1 MAKSNPYE
9 SPKTNAAA
17 AENPERHPPGLA
29 ILFMTEMWERFSF
42 YLMLGILP
50 LYLAD
55 SQKGGM
61 GWTDADAAI
70 VLGTYAAMVYFTP
83 FIGGLLADRL
93 LGYRR
98 TILIGGILM
107 MAGHLVLAWPTEIGL
122 YLGLL
127 LLVLGNGAFKSN
139 ISTLLGNLY
148 PKDSKLKDAGYSIF
162 YMGINLGAFSCNL
175 IAAVVRNYFDDH
187 PWQITANW
195 KLEGWHAA
203 FGTAAIGMLIGLITF
218 ACFYRRFEKADNAA
232 QLSAVKQDL
241 TPLWL
246 ECLIPAAL
254 LAVLSWFAAGQG
266 WLPLSSI
273 NAAFIGACLPVVVF
287 YVRIWSKLQV
297 PAERDKVGALLVLFL
312 VVIIFWAVFHLNTT
326 ALTVWTRDNTDR
338 VPGPLVQKLI
348 SAVPEFA
355 ENAPPE
361 YFKNASPTT
370 PRPQLATFQVI
381 SPAEYEQKEKARE
394 LKVSTGEKVFVT
406 QKMLDEI
413 QAKADAATPQLP
425 QGEHLQIVN
434 PELFQSINPGF
445 VVLFTPLVVGFF
457 HFLRARG
464 WEPSTPAKIGLGL
477 LITGGAPLIMW
488 AATQST
494 SDGQVKGSVG
504 WLVGTYAAAT
514 LGELC
519 LSPMGLSFVN
529 KLSPAQIRAFMMGG
543 WFLSTAVGNK
553 LSGIF
558 GELYQKVD
566 HSIFWLVLCGSC
578 VFFAGIMFALLPWFK
593 RAIRE

>member
-1 MAKSNPYE
+1 MAASNPYE
-9 SPKTNAAA
+9 APQNQDNSTAK
-17 AENPERHPPGLA
+17 ERHPPGLA
-29 ILFMTEMWERFSF
+29 VLFLTEMWERFSF

-61 GWTDADAAI
+61 GWSDAKAAM
-70 VLGTYAAMVYFTP
+70 VVGTYIAMVYFTP

-98 TILIGGILM
+98 AILIGAVLM
-107 MAGHLVLAWPTEIGL
+107 MAGHLVLAWPTELGL

-162 YMGINLGAFSCNL
+162 YMGINIGAFSCNL
-175 IAAVVRNYFDDH
+175 IAAIVRNYFDDH
-187 PWQITANW
+187 PWQITDSW

-203 FGTAAIGMLIGLITF
+203 FGTAAIGMFIGLVLF
-218 ACFYRRFEKADNAA
+218 ACFYRRFERADNAA
-232 QLSAVKQDL
+232 QLSAVKEDL

-246 ECLIPAAL
+246 ECLLPAAVTATL
-254 LAVLSWFAAGQG
+254 FWFGAGQG
-266 WLPLSSI
+266 WLPFSSV
-273 NAAFIGACLPVVVF
+273 NAAFIGACIPVIIF
-287 YVRIWSKLQV
+287 YIRMWTKLTV
-297 PAERDKVGALLVLFL
+297 PAERDKVSALLVLFL

-338 VPGPLVQKLI
+338 VPSPFVEKLI
-348 SAVPEFA
+348 KAVPEFA

-361 YFKNASPTT
+361 YFKNASSATARPLTSMFEIVT
-370 PRPQLATFQVI
+370 PEV
-381 SPAEYEQKEKARE
+381 YEQKKAARE
-394 LKVSTGEKVFVT
+394 LKVAAGERVVVT

-413 QAKADAATPQLP
+413 LAKADAATPQLGP
-425 QGEHLQIVN
+425 GEHLQIVN
-434 PELFQSINPGF
+434 TELFQSINPAF

-457 HFLRARG
+457 HWLRTRG

-477 LITGGAPLIMW
+477 LITGIGPLIMW
-488 AATQST
+488 AATQASG
-494 SDGQVKGSVG
+494 DGAVKVSVG
-504 WLVGTYAAAT
+504 WLFGTYAAAT

-529 KLSPAQIRAFMMGG
+529 KLSPARIRAFMMGG
-543 WFLSTAVGNK
+543 WFLSTSVGNK

-566 HSIFWLVLCGSC
+566 HSLFWLVLCGAC
-578 VFFAGIMFALLPWFK
+578 AFFAGIMFALLPWFK

>member
-1 MAKSNPYE
+1 MAASNPYDTPRNQG
-9 SPKTNAAA
+9 SSSIK
-17 AENPERHPPGLA
+17 ERHPPGLA
-29 ILFMTEMWERFSF
+29 ILFLTEMWERFSF

-61 GWTDADAAI
+61 GWTDEKAAM
-70 VLGTYAAMVYFTP
+70 VVGTYIAMVYFTP

-98 TILIGGILM
+98 AILIGAGLM

-127 LLVLGNGAFKSN
+127 LLVLGN
-139 ISTLLGNLY
+139 LY

-162 YMGINLGAFSCNL
+162 YMGINVGAFSCNL
-175 IAAVVRNYFDDH
+175 IAAIVRNYFDDH
-187 PWQITANW
+187 PWQFTADW

-203 FGTAAIGMLIGLITF
+203 FGTAAIGMLIGLILF
-218 ACFYRRFEKADNAA
+218 ACFYRRFELADNAA
-232 QLSAVKQDL
+232 QLSAVKEDL

-254 LAVLSWFAAGQG
+254 LAALSWFIAGQG
-266 WLPLSSI
+266 WLPFSSI
-273 NAAFIGACLPVVVF
+273 NAAFIGACLPVIVF
-287 YVRIWSKLQV
+287 YVRIWSKLKI

-338 VPGPLVQKLI
+338 VPSPVVEKLI
-348 SAVPEFA
+348 NAVPEFA

-361 YFKNASPTT
+361 YFKNASAATA
-370 PRPQLATFQVI
+370 RPELATFAVV
-381 SPAEYEQKEKARE
+381 SPEVYEQKKAARE
-394 LKVSTGEKVFVT
+394 LKVADGEKVFVT

-413 QAKADAATPQLP
+413 QAKTDPATPQLKP
-425 QGEHLQIVN
+425 GEHLQIVN
-434 PELFQSINPGF
+434 TELFQSINPAF
-445 VVLFTPLVVGFF
+445 VILFTPFVVGFF
-457 HFLRARG
+457 HWLRSRG

-477 LITGGAPLIMW
+477 LITGIGPLVMW
-488 AATQST
+488 AATQS
-494 SDGQVKGSVG
+494 SGDGAVKASVG
-504 WLVGTYAAAT
+504 WLFGTYAAAT

-543 WFLSTAVGNK
+543 WFLSTSVGNK

-566 HSIFWLVLCGSC
+566 HSIFWLVLCCAC

>member
-1 MAKSNPYE
+1 MAASNPSE
-9 SPKTNAAA
+9 APQNKHNSTTR
-17 AENPERHPPGLA
+17 ERHPPGLA
-29 ILFMTEMWERFSF
+29 ILFLTEMWERFSF

-50 LYLAD
+50 LYLSD

-61 GWTDADAAI
+61 GWTDEKAAT
-70 VLGTYAAMVYFTP
+70 VVGTYIAMVYFTP

-98 TILIGGILM
+98 AILIGAGLM

-162 YMGINLGAFSCNL
+162 YMGINVGAFSCNL
-175 IAAVVRNYFDDH
+175 IAAIVRNYFDDH

-203 FGTAAIGMLIGLITF
+203 FGTAAIGMLLGLILF
-218 ACFYRRFEKADNAA
+218 ACFYRRFERADNAA
-232 QLSAVKQDL
+232 QLSAVKEDL

-246 ECLIPAAL
+246 ECLLPAAAIAAL
-254 LAVLSWFAAGQG
+254 FWFVAGQG
-266 WLPLSSI
+266 WLPFSSI
-273 NAAFIGACLPVVVF
+273 NAAFIGACIPVLVF
-287 YVRIWSKLQV
+287 YVRMWRKLTV
-297 PAERDKVGALLVLFL
+297 PAERDKVAALLVLFL

-338 VPGPLVQKLI
+338 VPSPTVEKLI

-361 YFKNASPTT
+361 YFKNASPATA
-370 PRPQLATFQVI
+370 RPELATFDVVT
-381 SPAEYEQKEKARE
+381 PEVYTQKKEARE
-394 LKVSTGEKVFVT
+394 LKVADGEKVFVT

-413 QAKADAATPQLP
+413 LAKADASTPQLP
-425 QGEHLQIVN
+425 PGKHLQVVN
-434 PELFQSINPGF
+434 TELFQSINPAF
-445 VVLFTPLVVGFF
+445 VILLTPILVGFF
-457 HFLRARG
+457 HFLRTRG

-477 LITGGAPLIMW
+477 LITGIGPLIMW
-488 AATQST
+488 AATQS
-494 SDGQVKGSVG
+494 SGDGAVKASVG
-504 WLVGTYAAAT
+504 WLFGTYAAAT

-543 WFLSTAVGNK
+543 WFLSTSVGNK

-566 HSIFWLVLCGSC
+566 HSIFWLVLCGAC